1 MINGGLEFIAVR
13 ASDEDLIR
21 RLSAFASSIIRAYY
35 DPIIGKKQN
44 DYHLEK
50 FQSVRGILE
59 QLSNG
64 YSYYIVAKDGI
75 WRGFFAFYPRG
86 DALYLS
92 KFYMR
97 EEDRGKGFGKE
108 ALQFIVGKAKHAGLN
123 AIELNVNRFNPTV
136 KIYEHWG
143 FLLTH
148 SEQID
153 IGCGFIM
160 DDYVYRLDI

>member
-1 MINGGLEFIAVR
+1 MSEGLDFIAVR
-13 ASDEDLIR
+13 ASDADLIH

-44 DYHLEK
+44 DYHLEM
-50 FQSVRGILE
+50 FQSVHGILE
-59 QLSNG
+59 QLNNG
-64 YSYYIVAKDGI
+64 YTYYVVAKDGI
-75 WRGFFAFYPRG
+75 WRGFFAYYPRG

-97 EEDRGKGFGKE
+97 EEDRGKGFGKD
-108 ALQFIVGKAKHAGLN
+108 ALQFIIAKAKQAREN

-136 KIYEHWG
+136 KIYEHWD
-143 FLLTH
+143 FLRTR
-148 SEQID
+148 SEQVD